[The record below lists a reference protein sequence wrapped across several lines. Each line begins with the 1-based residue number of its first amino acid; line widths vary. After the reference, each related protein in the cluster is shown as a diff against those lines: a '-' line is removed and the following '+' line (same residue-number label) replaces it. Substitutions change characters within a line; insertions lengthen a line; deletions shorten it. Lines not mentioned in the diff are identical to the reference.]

1 MLIGSPLSTKFVCTN
16 LNMLLYLD
24 ISFSDISLKNFD
36 TSGLTQLRMLNL
48 EGCSL
53 TTLSI
58 DGGDDDGE
66 SIYSHFLTYLINLET
81 LNLSDNEFE
90 EEDCI
95 NDLSI
100 LSLSSITN
108 HNNNNTNNR
117 NRVFIELDLR
127 ENDIVSN
134 IGSKNYKELIEETL
148 FPSKQLK
155 MLDGKKINS
164 DVITNIKSLSDVKG
178 ISKALQS
185 EDTVMDN
192 NEFRES
198 CSCLEGNPCVY
209 KYNCKDWT
217 NREAIAKAVRKTKG
231 MSEVFVT
238 GGV

>member
-1 MLIGSPLSTKFVCTN
+1 MDV
-16 LNMLLYLD
+16 D
-24 ISFSDISLKNFD
+24 REEISK
-36 TSGLTQLRMLNL
+36 
-48 EGCSL
+48 
-53 TTLSI
+53 
-58 DGGDDDGE
+58 
-66 SIYSHFLTYLINLET
+66 
-81 LNLSDNEFE
+81 FE
-90 EEDCI
+90 ELAERWWDPESEFKPLHQI
-95 NDLSI
+95 NPLRLTWIDNTVNGLNGSSVLDLGCGGGI
-100 LSLSSITN
+100 LSEAMAKLGAIVTGVDPAERSIKVAKI
-108 HNNNNTNNR
+108 HA
-117 NRVFIELDLR
+117 E
-127 ENDIVSN
+127 
-134 IGSKNYKELIEETL
+134 
-148 FPSKQLK
+148 
-155 MLDGKKINS
+155 KINS